1 MPGQDNSVCSGD
13 TSEAEMSAEIRD
25 DAAADYGTWT
35 VDGRDRIPVRLVRH
49 GGGGGSYWRGGRPP
63 SPSLPPRGGWGHAD
77 CFPPPGGLSF
87 ARPPQ
92 PAARPAPPRR
102 DLGPRWR

>member
-49 GGGGGSYWRGGRPP
+49 GGRAGPDWPACGPPAPCPPPWGARGPAP
-63 SPSLPPRGGWGHAD
+63 
-77 CFPPPGGLSF
+77 CFPPPAAALSG
-87 ARPPQ
+87 PP
-92 PAARPAPPRR
+92 PPVAARRRAPPPAR
-102 DLGPRWR
+102 